1 MRSPRQLHHER
12 SVRTVL
18 DNRLETEHAE
28 YDPVTYENITVYSDS
43 IHVELGPFFRRI

>member
-12 SVRTVL
+12 SVRIAL

-28 YDPVTYENITVYSDS
+28 YDPVAYGYITV
-43 IHVELGPFFRRI
+43 L